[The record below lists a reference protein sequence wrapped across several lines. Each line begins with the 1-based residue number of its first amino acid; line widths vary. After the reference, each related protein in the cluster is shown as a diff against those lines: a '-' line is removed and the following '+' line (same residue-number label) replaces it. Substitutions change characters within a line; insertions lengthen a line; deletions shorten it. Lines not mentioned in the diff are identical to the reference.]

1 MDKLISVED
10 LKDWIVGYQNAKQYN
25 HPLNL
30 RPKSISI
37 EGLFTIL
44 KLMPDKSP
52 DADIF
57 DSRTIEK
64 IRMNML

>member
-10 LKDWIVGYQNAKQYN
+10 LKDWIVGWQNAKQYN

-30 RPKSISI
+30 RRKCIPI
-37 EGLFTIL
+37 EDLLNIL

-52 DADIF
+52 E
-57 DSRTIEK
+57 TTGK